1 MTEAATKDESGAAT
15 DLAATDLAAAV
26 LAAADRAIAARLEAA
41 GQRLDAERDAAM
53 RAEAEGLGKPYE
65 TARQLERPHQFTPL
79 LRHLERLAYQGLTGI
94 QIAARIGVDIGL
106 LAWAAERYS
115 DVRAALA
122 GGAARGADELSAA
135 AMRGAVARGNGSLA
149 TFMLKTKH
157 GYAEPKE
164 APSVVVNVGSEAAPV
179 TLEHSGALADRQTE
193 LLRLA
198 GPDRQ
203 AELLRLAGPER
214 EAVGPG

>member
-1 MTEAATKDESGAAT
+1 MLSDPLTEAAPDPAAS
-15 DLAATDLAAAV
+15 
-26 LAAADRAIAARLEAA
+26 DRLIAARLEAA

-53 RAEAEGLGKPYE
+53 RAEAEGLGKPYV
-65 TARQLERPHQFTPL
+65 TARELERPHQFTPIL
-79 LRHLERLAYQGLTGI
+79 HHIERLAYQGLTGL
-94 QIAARIGVDIGL
+94 QIAARIGVDVNL
-106 LAWAAERYS
+106 LAWAAERWS

-157 GYAEPKE
+157 GFAEPKE

-179 TLEHSGALADRQTE
+179 TLQHADALA
-193 LLRLA
+193 
-198 GPDRQ
+198 DRQ
-203 AELLRLAGPER
+203 AELLRLVGPER
-214 EAVGPG
+214 EGVGPG